1 MRYRCSALAPNVR
14 RFEDGRPQRWR
25 RDRPALLGRRGG
37 VGRGL
42 IIPYDKPRPR
52 LSRGA
57 PKVFDSGSN
66 GPALAAIQDDQLG
79 KLGNLGRCEA
89 DIDLHTGFI
98 GSVGHAAIVNEFQSF
113 VYTLLTFV

>member
-1 MRYRCSALAPNVR
+1 MK
-14 RFEDGRPQRWR
+14 G
-25 RDRPALLGRRGG
+25 LGVGWGG
-37 VGRGL
+37 VGSF
-42 IIPYDKPRPR
+42 IPYDEPCPR